1 MKKTL
6 DLGFSGHA
14 LKTLGALD
22 IFEHPMLVKKF
33 NKVEE
38 VVKKNRFFLITFLE
52 VNKTRQKCHF
62 WALRAETI
70 LSFFC
75 PVLIALLNLILGALH
90 RGVGFTD

>member
-1 MKKTL
+1 MSIRHFR
-6 DLGFSGHA
+6 DPYVG
-14 LKTLGALD
+14 
-22 IFEHPMLVKKF
+22 EKF
-33 NKVEE
+33 AKVEE

-75 PVLIALLNLILGALH
+75 PVLIALLNQILGTLH
-90 RGVGFTD
+90 RGVGLPD